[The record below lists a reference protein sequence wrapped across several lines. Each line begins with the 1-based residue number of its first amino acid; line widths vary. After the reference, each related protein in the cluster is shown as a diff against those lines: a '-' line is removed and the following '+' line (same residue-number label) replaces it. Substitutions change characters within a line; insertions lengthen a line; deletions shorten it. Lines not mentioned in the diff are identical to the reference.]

1 MKSLED
7 IYGDIASH
15 VIKQIDEEWKS
26 CIINATFML
35 DVAEFDIFYMN
46 ENGINNDLDGGY
58 SLFNLFKL
66 LHEITTVNPDNNWN
80 RAIFTLESTGD
91 FNIDL
96 VWDQALAD
104 EIESLN
110 NE

>member
-26 CIINATFML
+26 CIINTTFML

-58 SLFNLFKL
+58 SLFKLFEL